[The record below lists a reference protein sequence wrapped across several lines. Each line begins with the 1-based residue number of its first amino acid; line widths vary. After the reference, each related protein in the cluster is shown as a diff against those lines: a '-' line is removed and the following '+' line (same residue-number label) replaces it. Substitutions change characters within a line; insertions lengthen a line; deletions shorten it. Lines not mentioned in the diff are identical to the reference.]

1 MSKKRDSEKTRR
13 SFFGNAAS
21 CGQSVCS
28 ARFPLYYEGDLTGLY
43 GGGRHSSRPVQIP
56 RPAAYFVA
64 DLR

>member
-28 ARFPLYYEGDLTGLY
+28 ARFPSYMKGGLTGLY
-43 GGGRHSSRPVQIP
+43 GGGRHSSSPVHIP